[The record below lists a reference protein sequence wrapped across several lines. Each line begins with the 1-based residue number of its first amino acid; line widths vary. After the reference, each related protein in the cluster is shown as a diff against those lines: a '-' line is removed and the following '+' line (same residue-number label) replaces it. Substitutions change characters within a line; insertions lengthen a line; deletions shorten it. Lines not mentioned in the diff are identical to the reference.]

1 MLSSAF
7 YIIAPL
13 IIMKGLPR
21 FVTSAIALSG
31 LLLASP
37 AARAIVLVNDNFTL
51 SAGTGSDA
59 IESTE
64 SPDAG
69 AYVTLHGTSGLSA
82 TKVEGFGTDTVLGLS
97 NTNNTY
103 HRAFNGSA
111 TLTLANLEPNQT
123 LSLSFDIRFDGGT
136 FAGAQN
142 FSFGFIN
149 APSSDSILYA
159 NINLAGGPS
168 EFRHR
173 PGSFNMSDAGTQLGS
188 GWSEPPTASG
198 TAYSFQI
205 EITKLADGG
214 VRIAYYRGNAL
225 LGSHTEPGNGVWVK
239 KRATTEITG
248 IAFRHSQTPGLK
260 TYIDNVF
267 VSLTTSIP

>member
-1 MLSSAF
+1 
-7 YIIAPL
+7 
-13 IIMKGLPR
+13 MKGLRR
-21 FVTSAIALSG
+21 FVTSSIALCG
-31 LLLASP
+31 LMQVSP

-51 SAGTGSDA
+51 SEGTPSA
-59 IESTE
+59 TITHTE
-64 SPDAG
+64 SSDTGTYA
-69 AYVTLHGTSGLSA
+69 TLHGVAGLSA

-103 HRAFNGSA
+103 HRAFNGAA

-149 APSSDSILYA
+149 GNSPDSVLYA

-173 PGSFNMSDAGTQLGS
+173 LNSYNMSDAGTQIGS

-205 EITKLADGG
+205 EITKQANGG
-214 VRIAYYRGNAL
+214 LRIAYYRGNAL
-225 LGSHTEPGNGVWVK
+225 LSSHTEPGNGVWIK
-239 KRATTEITG
+239 NRASAEITG

-267 VSLTTSIP
+267 VSVTTSIP